1 MLLVVCVFR
10 GSCCTSGGL
19 ATFVAAAVCSTLL
32 TVAEVVL
39 VGKGRGAMSK
49 ARSPCR
55 FDSSRWGAA
64 TVGNVFI
71 GSTMVVPGSDVL
83 NTVGGRVGWT

>member
-1 MLLVVCVFR
+1 M
-10 GSCCTSGGL
+10 S
-19 ATFVAAAVCSTLL
+19 FVAAAVCSVSL
-32 TVAEVVL
+32 TAEVVL

-71 GSTMVVPGSDVL
+71 ESTMVVPGSGVL